1 MVDAPVK
8 VCRNIALVAGILFF
22 CLMLGITVSPRIS
35 LEITVARWFQMH
47 RVPWLVT
54 TMAVVSFMAVQGA
67 AIGVVL
73 AGSIFWRLRWG
84 LAARLVVGTYVSSM
98 ATCMALKILINRPRP
113 TDLLTG
119 GTGGSFPSANVVS
132 CLAFWGAVFA
142 LTVLSQRDRWWHAAL
157 LLLSGLLILLSGP
170 ARVYVGDHWVSDVVG
185 GYLFGGMML
194 ALGVWLYLRASTKTP
209 ARHA

>member
-1 MVDAPVK
+1 MVYAPVK
-8 VCRNIALVAGILFF
+8 VCRNIALVAGILFL
-22 CLMLGITVSPRIS
+22 CLMLGITGSPRIS

-113 TDLLTG
+113 TDPLTG
-119 GTGGSFPSANVVS
+119 GTGGSFPSATVVS
-132 CLAFWGAVFA
+132 CRAFWEEWLPSRF
-142 LTVLSQRDRWWHAAL
+142 SP
-157 LLLSGLLILLSGP
+157 SGI
-170 ARVYVGDHWVSDVVG
+170 AG
-185 GYLFGGMML
+185 G
-194 ALGVWLYLRASTKTP
+194 TP
-209 ARHA
+209 RC